1 MEILNYYVTLKRKCY
16 VIMKSKLTL
25 NIDKELSDKAKTYA
39 RSQGRSLS
47 DLVES
52 YFSLLTR
59 DKLGDKSE
67 LTPKVKF
74 LAGSLKGIYPED
86 FDYKKE
92 LEKLISEKYLS
103 NEENIS

>member
-1 MEILNYYVTLKRKCY
+1 MEILNKYVTLLRKCY

-25 NIDKELSDKAKTYA
+25 NIDKELSDKAKSYA
-39 RSQGRSLS
+39 KSQGRSLS

-52 YFSLLTR
+52 YFSFLTR
-59 DKLGDKSE
+59 EKLDDEFE
-67 LTPKVKF
+67 LSPRVKA
-74 LAGSLKGIYPED
+74 LAGSLKGIYTED

-103 NEENIS
+103 DEENIS